1 MGIAATAC
9 PPTQPRD
16 KGHSHPTKHL
26 EQKKKSKIEAS
37 LPSLLALQ
45 RNSCLFSTRNPG
57 VNYRHVSDSV
67 EEGLSNVKLLT
78 TPAPSPES
86 VSSFKLWG
94 CLNFPELQLGMGAC
108 LPAATKC
115 SLGAG
120 ARPSPV
126 PPTPCSP
133 STHQL

>member
-26 EQKKKSKIEAS
+26 EQKKSKIEAS

-57 VNYRHVSDSV
+57 VNYRHVSDSA

-94 CLNFPELQLGMGAC
+94 CLNFPELQLGTGAC

-120 ARPSPV
+120 ARLSPV